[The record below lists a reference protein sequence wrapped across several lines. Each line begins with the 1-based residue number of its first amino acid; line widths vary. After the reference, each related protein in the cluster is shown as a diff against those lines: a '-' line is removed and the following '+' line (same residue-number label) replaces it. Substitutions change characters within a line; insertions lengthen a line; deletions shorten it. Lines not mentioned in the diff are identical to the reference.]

1 MEREDQVMRCIFSDR
16 IDPFGARAPQDVVT
30 ERCSPV
36 VDVSH
41 QVGNAQIES
50 LGFLDLFGHCEGKVL
65 DAVEHLGV
73 LVWLVIEES
82 IVGTQHLIGGT
93 VAVGMNE
100 KLPARLMN
108 IVSEMK

>member
-1 MEREDQVMRCIFSDR
+1 MCCVVSDR
-16 IDPFGARAPQDVVT
+16 IDPFGTRVPQDVVT

-50 LGFLDLFGHCEGKVL
+50 FSLLDLFGHCDGKVL
-65 DAVEHLGV
+65 DAVEHFGV
-73 LVWLVIEES
+73 LVWLVIEDS

-93 VAVGMNE
+93 VAIGMNE
-100 KLPARLMN
+100 KLPAILMN
-108 IVSEMK
+108 M

>member
-1 MEREDQVMRCIFSDR
+1 MRYIFSDR
-16 IDPFGARAPQDVVT
+16 IDPFGARAPQDPVT
-30 ERCSPV
+30 ERFSPV

-50 LGFLDLFGHCEGKVL
+50 LSLLDLFGHCDGKVL
-65 DAVEHLGV
+65 DAVEHFGI
-73 LVWLVIEES
+73 LVWLVIEDS

-100 KLPARLMN
+100 KLPASLMK
-108 IVSEMK
+108 IVSEME